1 MVISIFLLT
10 KFIKYLV
17 NQIVFFG
24 WLVYD
29 LFSHIP
35 FFSFRYLH
43 QSETIQQ
50 ITHRAKPNVHRF
62 WGNFVSFPPP
72 TDLFIWERIMAKGEG
87 LPVRRSV
94 QLHICRSGSWS
105 MNRIEFSWK

>member
-72 TDLFIWERIMAKGEG
+72 PLPIFLFGKESWQKVKVCPCAALSSYISVA
-87 LPVRRSV
+87 PVHG
-94 QLHICRSGSWS
+94 Q
-105 MNRIEFSWK
+105 